1 MVCQAVGEEVTATKA
16 KQLLRFKY
24 EEQLLKTVCVEVWQ
38 GKLHIARWND
48 DSVSTENGFSWLSKD
63 FMSIR
68 RTG

>member
-24 EEQLLKTVCVEVWQ
+24 EEPVLKTVCVEVWQ
-38 GKLHIARWND
+38 GKLRMARWND

-63 FMSIR
+63 FMPIS